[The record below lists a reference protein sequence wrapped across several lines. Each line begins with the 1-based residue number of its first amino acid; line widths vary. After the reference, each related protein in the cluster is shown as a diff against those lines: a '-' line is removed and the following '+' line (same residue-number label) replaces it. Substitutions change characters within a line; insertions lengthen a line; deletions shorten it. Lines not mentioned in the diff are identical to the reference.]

1 MLTLLSYL
9 LLGAA
14 VGVIA
19 GLFGVGGGL
28 IIVPALVMLF
38 AQQGLFPDVAVHVA
52 IGTSLA
58 TIIVTSIA
66 STRAHHRHGAVLWEA
81 VRGLA
86 PGLLIG
92 TLLGALIAD
101 QLSTQAL
108 RWVFGVFELLVA
120 AQIALDV
127 KPAPHRTLPGLPG
140 MSAVGAFIGAV
151 SSLIGIGGGTLTTPF
166 LLWCNKTIHNA
177 VATSAACG
185 LPIAVGGTISF
196 IIVGWEAT
204 AGAPHTSGYV
214 YWPAAA
220 GIAAA
225 TLVFAPL
232 GARLAHRLPRR
243 TLKLWFAA
251 LLAFLGMRMLLG

>member
-1 MLTLLSYL
+1 MLTLVSYL
-9 LLGAA
+9 VLGSA
-14 VGVIA
+14 VGVVA

-38 AQQGLFPDVAVHVA
+38 GYQQLFPDVAVHVA

-66 STRAHHRHGAVLWEA
+66 STRAHHRHGAVLWDA

-92 TLLGALIAD
+92 TLLGALIANL
-101 QLSTQAL
+101 LSTNAL
-108 RWVFGVFELLVA
+108 RWVFGIFELVVA

-127 KPAPHRTLPGLPG
+127 KPSPHRTLPGIAG
-140 MSAVGAFIGAV
+140 MSLVGTFIGAV

-166 LLWCNKTIHNA
+166 LLWCNKAIHNA

-196 IIVGWEAT
+196 IIVGWNVT
-204 AGAPHTSGYV
+204 GDAPYTSGYV

-220 GIAAA
+220 GIGAA

-251 LLAFLGMRMLLG
+251 LLAVLGTRMLLG

>member
-1 MLTLLSYL
+1 MITLLSYL
-9 LLGAA
+9 VLGAA
-14 VGVIA
+14 VGVVA

-38 AQQGLFPDVAVHVA
+38 GYQQIFPDSAVHVA

-66 STRAHHRHGAVLWEA
+66 STRAHHKHGAVVWEA

-86 PGLLIG
+86 PGLLAG

-108 RWVFGVFELLVA
+108 RWVFGVFELAVA
-120 AQIALDV
+120 AQIVLDA
-127 KPAPHRTLPGLPG
+127 KPSPHRTLPGLAG
-140 MSAVGAFIGAV
+140 MSVVGTFIGAV

-166 LLWCNKTIHNA
+166 LLWCNKTIHSA

-185 LPIAVGGTISF
+185 LPIAVGGAISY
-196 IIVGWEAT
+196 IIVGWDIT
-204 AGAPHTSGYV
+204 DGTDYTTGYV

-225 TLVFAPL
+225 TLVFAPV

-251 LLAFLGMRMLLG
+251 LLAFLGVRMLLG